1 MQIRLKKHF
10 NLLGILIK
18 NVPLHQIL
26 ETLKFK

>member
-1 MQIRLKKHF
+1 MQMHSKKYF
-10 NLLGILIK
+10 YLFEILII

>member
-1 MQIRLKKHF
+1 MQMHLKKYF
-10 NLLGILIK
+10 KLFEIVIK

>member
-1 MQIRLKKHF
+1 MQMHLKKYF
-10 NLLGILIK
+10 NLFEIVIK